1 MATQIGLLSP
11 PRDSFLDGPVNGKQ
25 RRKTLS
31 RNFTAWALFNF
42 QALHVYI
49 LFEPPLIK
57 KPPDVPLPDPATN
70 PEWYGQI
77 WLKYPGDSKLHTTHF
92 PYQFQAQCQ
101 VRVTMNDMWME
112 RFGSSRQSSP
122 EGGTTMLP
130 STQLEQTTEFYARLK
145 AWFDSLPDPLTPP
158 RIVFPSQILL
168 HSNYQNILAN
178 RYESITPTSSN
189 VEMTNTIKQAA
200 SCNFETLL
208 RFYYLRHGFSYGD
221 QFLVQPLNTLGFWSL
236 SKVHAIVSQNHE
248 IHEENNS
255 ELKATQS
262 TPLLAA
268 KGLYEQSASFYLDR
282 LTLQLLRSKMRP
294 QERNLLESEV
304 LFYDRDYAGHHLPGN
319 QHDNRIKSEENNKKK
334 DGQAGSQTV
343 SDRAGDN
350 KDQGSTEKEPIREV
364 RSKWVVTVR
373 SVDDDPEIHR
383 LQKLVKDNLKLDET
397 VEWSDED
404 EGAFY

>member
-11 PRDSFLDGPVNGKQ
+11 PRDSSLDGPVNGKQ

-31 RNFTAWALFNF
+31 RNFTAWALFNL

-49 LFEPPLIK
+49 LFEPPLIN

-77 WLKYPGDSKLHTTHF
+77 CLKYPGDTKLHTTHF

-101 VRVTMNDMWME
+101 VRVIMNDMWIE

-130 STQLEQTTEFYARLK
+130 STQLEQTNEFYARLK

-168 HSNYQNILAN
+168 H
-178 RYESITPTSSN
+178 
-189 VEMTNTIKQAA
+189 
-200 SCNFETLL
+200 
-208 RFYYLRHGFSYGD
+208 YGD

-236 SKVHAIVSQNHE
+236 SMVHAIVSQNHE
-248 IHEENNS
+248 IHEQNNS

-262 TPLLAA
+262 TLLLAA

-319 QHDNRIKSEENNKKK
+319 QHDKSIKSEENNKKK
-334 DGQAGSQTV
+334 DGQTGSQTV

-350 KDQGSTEKEPIREV
+350 KDQGSAEKEPIREV

-383 LQKLVKDNLKLDET
+383 LQKLVMNNLKLDET
-397 VEWSDED
+397 FEWSDED
-404 EGAFY
+404 EGAFR